1 MTTTKPSWFPA
12 TLGEASIDAV
22 VDGLAADWA
31 LAEPDPRDALHTLA
45 HHGVLAA
52 VADAPTLGDR
62 IARSA
67 SLHERLGLAGLGSV
81 GSAALTHLEVG
92 VALLNRFQANPVARQ
107 IRMQAVAGLAVPAL
121 AVTETTGGTDL
132 SAMTTK
138 VSVGD
143 EGLVVDGHK
152 SVVTGGP
159 IADYFLVL
167 TADPDAG
174 NSFGSH
180 TLVAVPASAPGVTV
194 GALESASLSGMLA
207 EVSFDQVRLGH
218 EHILGPRG
226 GGLLPLTRHWSHER
240 VMVSVRLVA
249 LSAFVLAKT
258 VGYAATR
265 RTFGASLLSRQAV
278 QFSLAGHVA
287 DILTAK
293 TYVDRVLREMSAG
306 SLPPAAAAAC
316 KLLAARTAAA
326 VSDSCVQWHGAT
338 AYVDGHPVGR
348 VWKDA
353 AGLAIAGGTTE
364 LMLDLVDRSIK

>member
-1 MTTTKPSWFPA
+1 MNAIRPSWFPA
-12 TLGEASIDAV
+12 TLGDAATDAV

-31 LAEPDPRDALHTLA
+31 IAEPDPRDALHTLA

-52 VADAPTLGDR
+52 VADAPTFGDR

-67 SLHERLGLAGLGSV
+67 ALHERLGLAGLGAV
-81 GSAALTHLEVG
+81 GAAALTHLEVG

-121 AVTETTGGTDL
+121 AVTETAGGTDL

-143 EGLVVDGHK
+143 DDLVVDGHK
-152 SVVTGGP
+152 SVVSGGP

-167 TADPDAG
+167 SADPDAG
-174 NSFGSH
+174 NAFGSH
-180 TLVAVPASAPGVTV
+180 TLVAVPADAPGVTV
-194 GALESASLSGMLA
+194 NRLDSASLSGMLA
-207 EVSFDQVRLGH
+207 EVSFDQVRLRHGH
-218 EHILGPRG
+218 LLSPRG

-293 TYVDRVLREMSAG
+293 TYVDKVLREMSTG

-316 KLLAARTAAA
+316 KLLAARTAEA

-348 VWKDA
+348 VWQDA

-364 LMLDLVDRSIK
+364 LMLDLVDRGVK